1 MAGRPRSRPAP
12 VEGVAPAADL
22 EHTVEQEQSSAAA
35 ATADEPDAA
44 DLEHLVEQEQSA
56 VATAADAAA
65 TPVDD
70 DALSADFEA
79 RAAQVIT
86 ALCGELY
93 TVHTAPMEA

>member
-22 EHTVEQEQSSAAA
+22 EHTVEQEQS
-35 ATADEPDAA
+35 
-44 DLEHLVEQEQSA
+44 A
-56 VATAADAAA
+56 VATAADAAT